1 MEDKKKLSNE
11 EIKYEELTDEQANK
25 ATGGD
30 ADIHL
35 CSKCL
40 TYFSGTAY
48 ILRGREYC
56 ETCYKANKDSK
67 TKRSP
72 IVDRE

>member
-1 MEDKKKLSNE
+1 MSDKKKLSSE

-30 ADIHL
+30 ADTHL
-35 CSKCL
+35 CSRCL

-48 ILRGREYC
+48 VFRGKEYC
-56 ETCYKANKDSK
+56 ETCYKKEQK
-67 TKRSP
+67 TKANPLIDRS
-72 IVDRE
+72 